1 MGASRAVLLPRVK
14 PRIVTAGSAE
24 NHDPSGCRTPHPEG
38 KRAGRGR
45 DRARGDPRGDPRR
58 APLRER
64 RNDAPPPSASDPEH
78 EARRA
83 RLERLR
89 VESRAQ
95 GTSAVKAAVAADHA
109 GRIHAAARGYAACL
123 RHFEVY
129 LKIERDDAALD
140 AVRPK
145 VAQYRARLRRL
156 VEVIAG
162 AEARREA
169 EEREEENRRRRP
181 ERTPR
186 DEAQHEH
193 ERDREHDEEVSDADE
208 DDDSCSTSTAR
219 EEGEPSS
226 DRSDAEPSSSSSSS
240 SSFGSSRK
248 PRANPLREIRAA
260 APGRFVVTLAGA
272 KKESPPRLDGG
283 RAGKPPRRLRDAFE
297 TAEDEENPDA
307 VRETRERIIDAG
319 VDEETTDEETTAR
332 ETTMTIGATV
342 SDRPATTAETT
353 SRTPPRAT
361 TVPSDAE
368 EDVDFESDLA
378 SDSPTTTRVTDEEA
392 EAWVDEDEEDDATS
406 ARADVPEPEPE
417 PEPEPVPVPEP
428 EPEREREATK
438 ATPAKAETE
447 FASPRVDRTVLE
459 DPSPSSTNDPVASI
473 AVTTPPTSESPFV
486 SASES
491 ASPPSAVHYWDG
503 SEFGMWGGSG
513 ASDAGVDLLDVRALE
528 ASVDGAVTNFREWV
542 EGTLLPAVDDLARR
556 SRRAVEEEWRAQ
568 FPSDETYVSE
578 MGKKDYPS
586 EAAGGVFPELP
597 DTPTPEK
604 RRRRRQKSEK
614 ER

>member
-14 PRIVTAGSAE
+14 PRVVTAGSAE
-24 NHDPSGCRTPHPEG
+24 NHDPSACRTPHPKG

-64 RNDAPPPSASDPEH
+64 RNDATPPSVSDPEH
-78 EARRA
+78 DARRA

-123 RHFEVY
+123 RHFDVY
-129 LKIERDDAALD
+129 LKLERDEVALD

-162 AEARREA
+162 AEATREA
-169 EEREEENRRRRP
+169 AEREEENRRPPRP
-181 ERTPR
+181 TPR
-186 DEAQHEH
+186 DDHHEH
-193 ERDREHDEEVSDADE
+193 EHDEEVSNAGE
-208 DDDSCSTSTAR
+208 DDDSRSTSTAR
-219 EEGEPSS
+219 EEGESEEGESEKAESEEAESSS
-226 DRSDAEPSSSSSSS
+226 DRSDADPSSS
-240 SSFGSSRK
+240 RRT

-260 APGRFVVTLAGA
+260 APGRFVITLAGA
-272 KKESPPRLDGG
+272 KKASPPRLDGG
-283 RAGKPPRRLRDAFE
+283 RAGKPPRRLRDAFA
-297 TAEDEENPDA
+297 TAEEARP
-307 VRETRERIIDAG
+307 DAG
-319 VDEETTDEETTAR
+319 VDEETTEESTTDGETTDG
-332 ETTMTIGATV
+332 ETT
-342 SDRPATTAETT
+342 
-353 SRTPPRAT
+353 RTPPRT
-361 TVPSDAE
+361 PP
-368 EDVDFESDLA
+368 EDVNFDFDSSDSA

-392 EAWVDEDEEDDATS
+392 EAWVDEDDEDDVTS
-406 ARADVPEPEPE
+406 ARVGDPDPDP
-417 PEPEPVPVPEP
+417 
-428 EPEREREATK
+428 EREATK
-438 ATPAKAETE
+438 AIPPRKATPPRGETKS
-447 FASPRVDRTVLE
+447 ASPGRVRTVLAVLE
-459 DPSPSSTNDPVASI
+459 DPSPSSTNDRVAS
-473 AVTTPPTSESPFV
+473 E
-486 SASES
+486 SES

-503 SEFGMWGGSG
+503 SEFGVWGGSG
-513 ASDAGVDLLDVRALE
+513 GSYAGTDLLDVGALE

-542 EGTLLPAVDDLARR
+542 ERTLLPAVDDLARR

-604 RRRRRQKSEK
+604 RRQRRQKCEK
-614 ER
+614 EW

>member
-64 RNDAPPPSASDPEH
+64 RDDAPPPSASDPEH

-123 RHFEVY
+123 RHFDVY
-129 LKIERDDAALD
+129 LKIERDEVALD

-156 VEVIAG
+156 VEVVAG
-162 AEARREA
+162 AEATREA
-169 EEREEENRRRRP
+169 EAREEENRPRRP

-186 DEAQHEH
+186 DEDQHEH
-193 ERDREHDEEVSDADE
+193 EHDREREHDEEVSDADE
-208 DDDSCSTSTAR
+208 DDDSRSTSTAR
-219 EEGEPSS
+219 EEGESSS
-226 DRSDAEPSSSSSSS
+226 DRSDAEPSASSS

-272 KKESPPRLDGG
+272 KKASPPRLDGG

-297 TAEDEENPDA
+297 TAEEEENPDA
-307 VRETRERIIDAG
+307 VRETRERIIDEETT
-319 VDEETTDEETTAR
+319 DEETTDEETTDAA
-332 ETTMTIGATV
+332 TTMTIGATV
-342 SDRPATTAETT
+342 SDHPAPTAETT

-361 TVPSDAE
+361 TVASDAE
-368 EDVDFESDLA
+368 EDVDFESDSA

-406 ARADVPEPEPE
+406 AREDVPEPAPE

-428 EPEREREATK
+428 EREATK
-438 ATPAKAETE
+438 ATSAKVETE
-447 FASPRVDRTVLE
+447 FASPGVERTVLE
-459 DPSPSSTNDPVASI
+459 DPSPSSTNDPVASV

-503 SEFGMWGGSG
+503 SEFGVWGGSG

-578 MGKKDYPS
+578 MGKKEYPS

>member
-123 RHFEVY
+123 RHFDVY
-129 LKIERDDAALD
+129 LKIERDEVALD

-169 EEREEENRRRRP
+169 EEREEENQRRRP
-181 ERTPR
+181 ERTPPGE
-186 DEAQHEH
+186 DQHEQEH
-193 ERDREHDEEVSDADE
+193 EREHDEEVSDADE

-219 EEGEPSS
+219 EEGESSS
-226 DRSDAEPSSSSSSS
+226 DRSDAELSSSSSS

-272 KKESPPRLDGG
+272 KKASPPRLDGG

-297 TAEDEENPDA
+297 TAEEEENPDA
-307 VRETRERIIDAG
+307 VGETRERIIDAG
-319 VDEETTDEETTAR
+319 VDEETTEEEATDA
-332 ETTMTIGATV
+332 ETTMTIGATI
-342 SDRPATTAETT
+342 SDHPATTAETT
-353 SRTPPRAT
+353 SRTPPLAT

-368 EDVDFESDLA
+368 EVDDFESDLA

-417 PEPEPVPVPEP
+417 PEPEPVPEP
-428 EPEREREATK
+428 EEREATK
-438 ATPAKAETE
+438 ATPVKGETE
-447 FASPRVDRTVLE
+447 FASPGVDRTVLE
-459 DPSPSSTNDPVASI
+459 DLSASSTNDPVASA
-473 AVTTPPTSESPFV
+473 AVGTPPTSESPFV
-486 SASES
+486 SASKS

-542 EGTLLPAVDDLARR
+542 EGTLLPAVDHLARR

-604 RRRRRQKSEK
+604 RRRRRQKSDK